1 MPRTRPFIPTRFVTK
16 NSLRQVVGLDF
27 FNLQG
32 FEGEEIEDEGVERAI
47 VEKIKFDP
55 NFGDIWE
62 VKTFSGRREFVQ
74 MSSDYGIQWMP
85 EGEEKNGIFYPS
97 ETVIVELAPDAYGNG
112 KRIIST
118 FSDPGSK
125 PEPGATVIVRGESK
139 ILVFKDRI
147 EIETP
152 KLIINGEDY
161 DG

>member
-32 FEGEEIEDEGVERAI
+32 FEKDKPEDEGVERAV

-55 NFGDIWE
+55 DHGDIWE
-62 VKTFSGRREFVQ
+62 VRTFSGRREFVQ
-74 MSSDYGIQWMP
+74 MSSDYGVQWMP

-97 ETVIVELAPDAYGNG
+97 ETIVVELAPDAYGDG
-112 KRIIST
+112 KRIISS
-118 FSDPGSK
+118 FSDPGKK
-125 PEPGATVIVRGESK
+125 PEIGATTIVRGNSR
-139 ILVFKDRI
+139 ILVFDDRI

-152 KLIINGEDY
+152 RLIINGEDY
-161 DG
+161 NG